1 MNDITNLMGDVF
13 EGVCKEYLIHQA
25 KQRKLPF
32 IPFSIGKWWGN
43 NPLIKAQDDV
53 DILAFDKTGKKVLL
67 CECKFRNKPMPMEE
81 YDDLVMAAEMFKN
94 AEEKYLMFFSK
105 SGFTESVKE
114 RAARENAVLLTIE
127 DLY

>member
-1 MNDITNLMGDVF
+1 M
-13 EGVCKEYLIHQA
+13 
-25 KQRKLPF
+25 
-32 IPFSIGKWWGN
+32 
-43 NPLIKAQDDV
+43 IKAQDDV

-81 YDDLVMAAEMFKN
+81 YDDLVMAAE
-94 AEEKYLMFFSK
+94 KYLMFFSK

-114 RAARENAVLLTIE
+114 RAVRENAVLLTIE

>member
-1 MNDITNLMGDVF
+1 M
-13 EGVCKEYLIHQA
+13 
-25 KQRKLPF
+25 
-32 IPFSIGKWWGN
+32 GKWWGN
-43 NPLIKAQDDV
+43 NLLIKAQDDV

-114 RAARENAVLLTIE
+114 RAAREMRCFLQSKTCIRVFFRPALRSIKNEQKKLSE
-127 DLY
+127 K

>member
-1 MNDITNLMGDVF
+1 MILKRPKNICCIGYAGEFLLVGIVVTYLVRLGRQYEAELEAGSLERFLGDLF
-13 EGVCKEYLIHQA
+13 G
-25 KQRKLPF
+25 
-32 IPFSIGKWWGN
+32 
-43 NPLIKAQDDV
+43 
-53 DILAFDKTGKKVLL
+53 
-67 CECKFRNKPMPMEE
+67 KFRNKPMPMEE